1 MELIKKI
8 KLSRLTKKEQFII
21 NFLSECSI
29 EKNNFI
35 EKYIHKN
42 VFRDVNNVLAINHE
56 TKRIIYNDT
65 LITEICFNFNFNI
78 FNEKQNETISNTT
91 IILNVLKYYFAN
103 YKEYQIINRTNFL
116 K

>member
-29 EKNNFI
+29 EKNKFI

-42 VFRDVNNVLAINHE
+42 VFRDINIVLAINHE
-56 TKRIIYNDT
+56 TKRIFYNDT
-65 LITEICFNFNFNI
+65 LITEICFNYNN
-78 FNEKQNETISNTT
+78 FNEKQKNETISNTT